1 MFPILGACPVCGEGM
16 MITRMECPQCATAVE
31 GRFATGRLGRLT
43 AEQMAFVETFIRC
56 DGKLKHVG
64 EEMGLSY
71 PSVRSRLDEVIRA
84 MGYEVRRDY
93 EDDFS
98 GGPSEMERREI
109 LEALERGEVSTED
122 VLERLQ
128 GKPIEGE

>member
-16 MITRMECPQCATAVE
+16 LVTRMECPQCATAVE

-43 AEQMAFVETFIRC
+43 TEQMAFVEIFIRC

-64 EEMGLSY
+64 DEMNLSY
-71 PSVRSRLDEVIRA
+71 PSVRSRLDEVIHA

-93 EDDFS
+93 EDDLS
-98 GGPSEMERREI
+98 GEPSEMERRQI
-109 LEALERGEVSTED
+109 LEALERGEVSTEE

-128 GKPIEGE
+128 GKSIQGE